1 MQHTS
6 HVDNAGIVY
15 DPTSGNHD
23 QDVNDAINGT
33 PSIDVTK
40 SLYHLQLHGFDMIAK
55 NYQGNSGASSPTRIA
70 CVTPAV
76 SPAHDVHSYR
86 KRPSRLQQGSITP
99 TITSRPLSPIF
110 LDITPTRT
118 RRLNS
123 VPPRKQVP
131 GERLSTVTTCS
142 PSNNNFDKANQT
154 GIYPGLLH
162 SIATENVKSSHRML
176 PTTITDVEDE
186 FEVMLESSVSSDESD
201 DGSKSTLRNESIITD
216 SPQSLPTFT
225 ENENDQDRNDDA
237 SFDDCG
243 NKVSPNTPATFNFC
257 GIPSWCYATTTNST
271 SRHLFLDDCSTANSF
286 QLQHRST
293 GEWLV
298 CPSSTTGCCIS
309 TLNDTDPSVVHP
321 GSRQI
326 TVVQHMLQ
334 HHICTS
340 LGDSIE
346 SLCWQKTATSVM
358 SKSLTGKGVP
368 LDSIGAETKRMKN
381 KHRRSSTLPI
391 HRRVDEFAS
400 LQYNLH
406 PFDSSSIDPLRDRKN
421 MPHTLTKSQSFQQ
434 TSKHCKSQPRA
445 TSANNTKV
453 YSQSDVGLVSTEW
466 ECGVLD
472 FASAFESSDE
482 LNKSSGNSGNIG
494 HSLKNSDSLIN
505 SDTGYESDPEIICR
519 TAKSDQLNKQDP
531 NPLLYQPSHTLQEFL
546 NERNTFILHTTSSKS
561 IAVHVWKIGRASCRE
576 RV

>member
-1 MQHTS
+1 M
-6 HVDNAGIVY
+6 
-15 DPTSGNHD
+15 
-23 QDVNDAINGT
+23 
-33 PSIDVTK
+33 
-40 SLYHLQLHGFDMIAK
+40 
-55 NYQGNSGASSPTRIA
+55 
-70 CVTPAV
+70 
-76 SPAHDVHSYR
+76 
-86 KRPSRLQQGSITP
+86 
-99 TITSRPLSPIF
+99 
-110 LDITPTRT
+110 
-118 RRLNS
+118 
-123 VPPRKQVP
+123 
-131 GERLSTVTTCS
+131 
-142 PSNNNFDKANQT
+142 
-154 GIYPGLLH
+154 
-162 SIATENVKSSHRML
+162 
-176 PTTITDVEDE
+176 
-186 FEVMLESSVSSDESD
+186 
-201 DGSKSTLRNESIITD
+201 
-216 SPQSLPTFT
+216 
-225 ENENDQDRNDDA
+225 
-237 SFDDCG
+237 
-243 NKVSPNTPATFNFC
+243 
-257 GIPSWCYATTTNST
+257 
-271 SRHLFLDDCSTANSF
+271 
-286 QLQHRST
+286 
-293 GEWLV
+293 
-298 CPSSTTGCCIS
+298 
-309 TLNDTDPSVVHP
+309 NDTDPSVVHP

-346 SLCWQKTATSVM
+346 SLCWQKSATSVM

-561 IAVHVWKIGRASCRE
+561 IAVHVWIELGQQLYDSLLLPKLCWKPILTTPNNATSKTKRTNIVTGTVTSMDLLSISRIRQVVNSDRE
-576 RV
+576 QYPFAQTQRLFSIHSTVDNCSSEYPSQQQHFSIILEARSIADRIRFTNLLKLTVSNLAAKFITNDPDTLTMFFHNPTISDYVA